1 MLSDTGAG
9 SAGRAPER
17 HPAAAPDH
25 SGEGRGERRGGV
37 VNIQTLSSSA
47 SLHDY
52 NSSTQLTLTNGIS
65 FAHRTRNHLGRDD

>member
-1 MLSDTGAG
+1 MQAVLAEPQEGIQLLLLIIL
-9 SAGRAPER
+9 EKE
-17 HPAAAPDH
+17 
-25 SGEGRGERRGGV
+25 EGRGGGGV
-37 VNIQTLSSSA
+37 VNILTLSSSA